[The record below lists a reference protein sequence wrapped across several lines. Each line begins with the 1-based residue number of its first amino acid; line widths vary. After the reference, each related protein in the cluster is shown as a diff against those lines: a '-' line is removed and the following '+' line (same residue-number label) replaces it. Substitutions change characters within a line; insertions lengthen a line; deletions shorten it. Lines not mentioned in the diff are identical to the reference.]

1 MKGWCVVP
9 AERMSAY
16 DFVQPLSPY
25 TNFFAHYEQRV
36 LRNFSGDTQLFNRE
50 SAHHSG
56 VLDYFSRGK
65 TSAPPMGIAVTD
77 P

>member
-9 AERMSAY
+9 ERMNAY

-25 TNFFAHYEQRV
+25 TNFLSHYEQWV
-36 LRNFSGDTQLFNRE
+36 LRNLSGDTQQFNRE

-56 VLDYFSRGK
+56 VLDHFSRGK